1 MCFVCVVCCV
11 DVALGSLE
19 ESENLTSS
27 PCPAQVM
34 DMVKAGLLV
43 SAMGVVIL
51 VSASFVLAPFIFDID
66 FGELPSWAVK
76 QTPPT

>member
-1 MCFVCVVCCV
+1 VVLWCVLSTSHLEVWKSLKISRLLL
-11 DVALGSLE
+11 AL
-19 ESENLTSS
+19 
-27 PCPAQVM
+27 PAQVM

-76 QTPPT
+76 QTPP